1 MADNAAPR
9 AEELPR
15 PEEMPVWVREALA
28 EVSAAVEALNRD
40 QQATIAE
47 QAFER
52 SAELRER
59 AEHLRQ
65 RKAAILLAWRDT
77 RESWRAEPGAAADG
91 GRDLG
96 SS

>member
-1 MADNAAPR
+1 MADNALPR

-40 QQATIAE
+40 QQAAIAE